1 MDARSNIFDK
11 IELIQFIH
19 IILNDILYD
28 ITKSTG
34 PIFLFRCYKINEEK
48 FKKIFLLR
56 VTVLELEQISDLFL
70 QAMYVFVN
78 YIGACK
84 ILLYY
89 FGHF

>member
-1 MDARSNIFDK
+1 MLK
-11 IELIQFIH
+11 
-19 IILNDILYD
+19 DILYE

-70 QAMYVFVN
+70 QAMYVYIN
-78 YIGACK
+78 NIGACK
-84 ILLYY
+84 IMLYY
-89 FGHF
+89 FHYFPSN